1 MPLSSRFGVIVFRD
15 RVENIFEIRKIVS
28 GSSNIF
34 VRWQERLVFV
44 KMTLVNAHPGKLA
57 KFVEI

>member
-1 MPLSSRFGVIVFRD
+1 MRLS
-15 RVENIFEIRKIVS
+15 RVEGIFEIRKIVS
-28 GSSNIF
+28 GSLDN

-57 KFVEI
+57 KFVET